1 MVEIPRSDPRARY
14 IARNEKVDRAAL
26 DEFIRDRY
34 RWILVTTR
42 SDGRP
47 QLSPLT
53 GGLLP
58 DGRLITSTYPERAKV
73 ANVRRRSQTSVLVLS
88 DDWNGPWVQV
98 DGSAEV
104 LDLPEALDD
113 FVAYY
118 RSISGEHPDWGEYRE
133 AMTEQGKCLIRIAA
147 RRWRQRKWA
156 SWPGPTGWKAV
167 CSDTASAPAMSI
179 W

>member
-58 DGRLITSTYPERAKV
+58 DGRLITSTYPERAKAV
-73 ANVRRRSQTSVLVLS
+73 NVRRRSQASVLVLS

-104 LDLPEALDD
+104 LDLPGALDD

-118 RSISGEHPDWGEYRE
+118 RSISGEHPAWDEYRE
-133 AMTEQGKCLIRIAA
+133 AMTEQGKCLIRIEVTRWGPIASGGFPESMFAA
-147 RRWRQRKWA
+147 E
-156 SWPGPTGWKAV
+156 G
-167 CSDTASAPAMSI
+167 
-179 W
+179 